1 MSSSGAQAYMDLKSH
16 GCRVQWASGWAAERT
31 VRALA
36 MLSVVF
42 VASPVAAAISSI
54 WRSSFDR
61 STISRAVDES
71 MKSIGIGMIVLAAVV

>member
-1 MSSSGAQAYMDLKSH
+1 MDLKSYV
-16 GCRVQWASGWAAERT
+16 CRVQWASGWAAERT

-42 VASPVAAAISSI
+42 VARPVSAPILSI

-71 MKSIGIGMIVLAAVV
+71 MKSIGIGMIVLAAVL

>member
-1 MSSSGAQAYMDLKSH
+1 
-16 GCRVQWASGWAAERT
+16 
-31 VRALA
+31 

-42 VASPVAAAISSI
+42 VASPVAAAILSI

-61 STISRAVDES
+61 STVSRAVDES